1 MAVELKTLRVSAEL
15 DASKY
20 TTPAQQK
27 VAADKAMAASGK
39 EAAASITAVS
49 QAAAATETRVSQAGN
64 AMERLSRQFVDGYA
78 SAQRAQSAIN
88 TLSREIDKQGYDAAR
103 VVPILEGIYRKY
115 GQLGDGAQFAAR
127 GQTEFAAAISNTT
140 ARLQAQEAIAGR
152 TQGTLTRLN
161 RAANTNG
168 GSFNT
173 ANIASQFQD
182 IGITAA
188 MGMNPLQIALQQGTQ
203 LSMVFESMK
212 ASGQDAASA
221 LVGAFTSIISPI
233 SLVTIGL
240 TAAAAA
246 AIQYFT
252 AWYQGGAD
260 SNEEMEKQNQLINTA
275 AQRWGAALPA
285 LKAYNDELQKQH
297 DLNALI
303 EAQKIIVGEQYKEPA
318 SQIPDLMVDRAAIQT
333 TIQALGTTEDVAA
346 FRKEW
351 NELTD
356 KIEAGTASGKDAYDV
371 INLIDTALLRSS
383 GSMQESIDKL
393 KEWAESIDEAS
404 KKAEPFL
411 RNTDPLGM
419 SNAGLRQVLTLQ
431 RLTDAER
438 ERQRQREENERLG
451 SLVPTPTARPSDLGF
466 AAYEADQEKAREAR
480 GVTEDYLRGQR
491 ERLEMLRAEIGLVG
505 EVDAVRAGA
514 IRTLEVE
521 QEIRRLGIE
530 LYGEEA
536 NQMRANAA
544 LEVQL
549 TQQLAERRK
558 EVFQERRE
566 QIQAMDDVRDGFRD
580 FIGDIHSGIAQGES
594 FWDAFREAGINA
606 LNDIADRA
614 LDMLTD
620 ALFGARGSTD
630 GGILSGLFGGIF
642 GGKSSASSS
651 VASAAASTISFG
663 DLIGAANDNYAK
675 GAITRM
681 PLPAAGSASAYRDAI
696 ASIESLGSGGYAAIG
711 PTHPTLGRALGRYQI
726 MEANIGPWS
735 QEALG
740 RTVTPAQFMANPSLQ
755 DAIFDQRFGSYV
767 ERFGERGAAQAWF
780 GGPGS
785 VGKLGRQDVLGT
797 TVGGYGDKFMAQ
809 LEQMGQTTESAA
821 QALDN
826 MATNAVDATKGLGV
840 FGKGTTDFGASLSQA
855 AASGGAGGGGF
866 LSSLFGGIG
875 SLFMGGIGSSI
886 FSGSGAG
893 GIGIASWGGSR
904 IGGFAGGTENAPGG
918 WAWVGEEGPELR
930 KLRPGDVI
938 RSNARSVQ
946 MAQAANGNS
955 VNFAPV
961 FNIDAKGSTMTR
973 AEFEGIARQQSQAA
987 LEQYQKAQ
995 ERGGWGSTQKRYASN
1010 KG

>member
-1 MAVELKTLRVSAEL
+1 LTIAHLGLAV
-15 DASKY
+15 DASQVDQGNISL
-20 TTPAQQK
+20 TRF
-27 VAADKAMAASGK
+27 AASAK
-39 EAAASITAVS
+39 AAETAAASFGAKTSAAAK
-49 QAAAATETRVSQAGN
+49 QAANDLGQSV
-64 AMERLSRQFVDGYA
+64 RQVESLA
-78 SAQRAQSAIN
+78 
-88 TLSREIDKQGYDAAR
+88 E
-103 VVPILEGIYRKY
+103 
-115 GQLGDGAQFAAR
+115 
-127 GQTEFAAAISNTT
+127 
-140 ARLQAQEAIAGR
+140 
-152 TQGTLTRLN
+152 RLN
-161 RAANTNG
+161 RALNVRSSFGGAERARDIAAYGTELDKLRAKFNPLYAEISRYKEAQSEIRMAHSVGAISANEMTAALNRERTATLASISAIRG
-168 GSFNT
+168 RNAVLAEGNRLSAGQVRAAGFN
-173 ANIASQFQD
+173 AGQQLQD
-182 IGITAA
+182 IA
-188 MGMNPLQIALQQGTQ
+188 MMSALGQNPLTLALQQGPQ
-203 LSMVFESMK
+203 L
-212 ASGQDAASA
+212 A
-221 LVGAFTSIISPI
+221 TSIQQGGGLAALRVGMM
-233 SLVTIGL
+233 SLLSTTTLLTVGF

-246 AIQYFT
+246 GIQYFMS
-252 AWYQGGAD
+252 WSSEAD
-260 SNEEMEKQNQLINTA
+260 QANEDMEKQRELIGA
-275 AQRWGAALPA
+275 VADRWGDALPA
-285 LKAYNDELQKQH
+285 IKAYNDQLQKQH

-318 SQIPDLMVDRAAIQT
+318 AQIPDLMVDRAAIQT

-351 NELTD
+351 NELTE

-393 KEWAESIDEAS
+393 KEWADAIDEAN
-404 KKAEPFL
+404 KKSEPF
-411 RNTDPLGM
+411 RTNTDPLGM

-431 RLTDAER
+431 RLTEADR

-466 AAYEADQEKAREAR
+466 AAFEADQEKAREAAA
-480 GVTEDYLRGQR
+480 VTEDYLRGQR

-549 TQQLAERRK
+549 QQQLADARRAAFEERR
-558 EVFQERRE
+558 Q
-566 QIQAMDDVRDGFRD
+566 QIQAMDDVRDGFRS

-594 FWDAFREAGINA
+594 FWDSFREAGINA

-614 LDMLTD
+614 LDTLTD

-681 PLPAAGSASAYRDAI
+681 PLPAVGSASAYRDAI

-735 QEALG
+735 QETLG

-821 QALDN
+821 QALDD

-875 SLFMGGIGSSI
+875 SLFMGGVGAAS
-886 FSGSGAG
+886 FAGSGAG

-955 VNFAPV
+955 INFAPV

-995 ERGGWGSTQKRYASN
+995 ERGGWNSTQKRYASN